1 MGRQEHCLQRG
12 PYIGTRVPIISVLAS
27 FTRRMSIQSAC
38 IQQWVIL
45 ICLWWVMTCTVI
57 IHICCE
63 VMLHTLAI
71 LPNFDFYL
79 CLRVKFHKS
88 LFWVPILAAGGPYWV
103 PISQKNGSLSQ
114 SLGVPISFG
123 VSALG
128 LHEKNLGPHSMWE
141 QCLSHGVNFWVRC
154 ASGNVYMYTWDQA

>member
-1 MGRQEHCLQRG
+1 
-12 PYIGTRVPIISVLAS
+12 
-27 FTRRMSIQSAC
+27 
-38 IQQWVIL
+38 
-45 ICLWWVMTCTVI
+45 MTSTVI

-88 LFWVPILAAGGPYWV
+88 LFWVPILAAGGPYFT
-103 PISQKNGSLSQ
+103 KNGSLSQ

-123 VSALG
+123 VSAFNLIG
-128 LHEKNLGPHSMWE
+128 LHEKKLGPHSMWE

>member
-1 MGRQEHCLQRG
+1 
-12 PYIGTRVPIISVLAS
+12 
-27 FTRRMSIQSAC
+27 
-38 IQQWVIL
+38 
-45 ICLWWVMTCTVI
+45 MTCTVI

-141 QCLSHGVNFWVRC
+141 QGNVCLSFPKNKLLLFLLQPGQWCSDLLSGGEWCYSLPRNPRIWRCWVLHHQLLFKH
-154 ASGNVYMYTWDQA
+154 T